1 MSIITLTSDYGIKDF
16 RIRAEELSNIYG
28 ERFYPPKLLDKM
40 IAKGETFK

>member
-1 MSIITLTSDYGIKDF
+1 MLAAARLKEAGIKDF
-16 RIRAEELSNIYG
+16 RIRAEELSNFYG